1 MSPRETRFAALICVF
16 VSACGGEPPSYQNLV
31 VERLRTEL
39 PGAAV
44 APEGADVSVR
54 LGERTTRIDVAE
66 IQRLCSRGPR
76 DCEFALGDAVLR
88 ARGDVR

>member
-1 MSPRETRFAALICVF
+1 MSPREVRLGTLICVLL
-16 VSACGGEPPSYQNLV
+16 SACGGEPPSYQGLV
-31 VERLRTEL
+31 AERLRAEL

-44 APEGADVSVR
+44 VPEGADVSVR

-76 DCEFALGDAVLR
+76 DCEFALGNAVLR
-88 ARGDVR
+88 ARGEAR